1 MDIRWALRNRSAQ
14 HARFL
19 YFLRFLYLLL
29 VQLLARVA
37 KTFVTILLIEH
48 EPTLDRVHILKDTL

>member
-1 MDIRWALRNRSAQ
+1 MDIQWALRNRSAQ
-14 HARFL
+14 YARFL
-19 YFLRFLYLLL
+19 YFLRFLYLLM

-37 KTFVTILLIEH
+37 KTFVTIFEH

>member
-1 MDIRWALRNRSAQ
+1 MDIQWALRNRSAQ
-14 HARFL
+14 YARFL
-19 YFLRFLYLLL
+19 YFLRFLYLLM